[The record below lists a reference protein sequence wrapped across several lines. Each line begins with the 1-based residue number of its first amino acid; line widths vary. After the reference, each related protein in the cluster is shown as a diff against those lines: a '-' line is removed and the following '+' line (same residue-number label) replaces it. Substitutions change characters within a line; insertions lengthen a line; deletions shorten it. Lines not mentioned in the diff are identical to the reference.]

1 MGMFVCTQEVMDLE
15 EYGYANIISDN
26 YYRACYQKRNIW
38 MVECSNLVIE
48 VFNGTALG
56 TKYYALCKTK
66 EC

>member
-1 MGMFVCTQEVMDLE
+1 MED
-15 EYGYANIISDN
+15 YGYANIISDN
-26 YYRACYQKRNIW
+26 YYGACYQKRNIW